1 MNILYDLFPNLERLG
16 GEFLRSVEQTATMIG
31 VSGTIAWVL
40 GIALGVLLVVTKP
53 GGILE
58 NRILFTFFD
67 RAIDIIRSIPFII
80 LIVAIIPFT
89 RLIVGTSIGMKAAI
103 VPLTIAMAPFIARI
117 FENAFQE
124 VDPEVIEAG
133 RSFGMTNW
141 QIIFHIILVESV
153 PSVVSGLVLAT
164 ITAMGGTAMAGA
176 VGAGGL
182 GAVALMYGY
191 QSYNDLIM
199 YMTVILLIIVVQFV
213 QSFGNWIYKRI
224 K

>member
-1 MNILYDLFPNLERLG
+1 MIDRIIDAFVTIVGPAAMETIYMTCASMIFGSLLGFAIAIL
-16 GEFLRSVEQTATMIG
+16 
-31 VSGTIAWVL
+31 
-40 GIALGVLLVVTKP
+40 LLVTNSNGMRP
-53 GGILE
+53 
-58 NRILFTFFD
+58 NRIIYGIVDFLVNMF
-67 RAIDIIRSIPFII
+67 RSFPFII

>member
-1 MNILYDLFPNLERLG
+1 MFNEFTETFVNIIWPATVETIYMTAASMLFGSILGFLIAIILLITGANGMHPNKIIYG
-16 GEFLRSVEQTATMIG
+16 IMDFLVNTFRS
-31 VSGTIAWVL
+31 
-40 GIALGVLLVVTKP
+40 
-53 GGILE
+53 
-58 NRILFTFFD
+58 F
-67 RAIDIIRSIPFII
+67 PFII
-80 LIVAIIPFT
+80 LIVAIIPLT
-89 RLIVGTSIGMKAAI
+89 RLIAGTSIGVQAAI

-141 QIIFHIILVESV
+141 QIIYRIIMVESV
-153 PSVVSGLVLAT
+153 PAVVSGLILAT

-191 QSYNDLIM
+191 QSYNDLVM
-199 YMTVILLIIVVQFV
+199 YSTVIILIIVVQFV
-213 QSFGNWIYKRI
+213 QSLGNWIYKKI

>member
-1 MNILYDLFPNLERLG
+1 MLDKIMDTFINLVGPATLETIYMTAASMIFGSILGF
-16 GEFLRSVEQTATMIG
+16 
-31 VSGTIAWVL
+31 
-40 GIALGVLLVVTKP
+40 GIAILLLVTGVNGMRPNKIVYSITDF
-53 GGILE
+53 LV
-58 NRILFTFFD
+58 NMF
-67 RAIDIIRSIPFII
+67 RSFPFII

-89 RLIVGTSIGMKAAI
+89 RLVVGTSIGTKAAI

-124 VDPEVIEAG
+124 VDKEVIEAG
-133 RSFGMTNW
+133 RAIGMTNW
-141 QIIFHIILVESV
+141 QIIFHIIMVESV
-153 PSVVSGLVLAT
+153 PAVVSGLVLAT

-176 VGAGGL
+176 VGAKGL

-191 QSYNDLIM
+191 QSYDDVVM
-199 YMTVILLIIVVQFV
+199 YMTVIVLIIIVQFV

>member
-1 MNILYDLFPNLERLG
+1 MTCASMIFGSLLGFAIAIL
-16 GEFLRSVEQTATMIG
+16 
-31 VSGTIAWVL
+31 
-40 GIALGVLLVVTKP
+40 LLVTNSNGMRP
-53 GGILE
+53 
-58 NRILFTFFD
+58 NRIIYGIVDFLVNMF
-67 RAIDIIRSIPFII
+67 RSFPFII

>member
-1 MNILYDLFPNLERLG
+1 MIDKILETLVNIIGPATLETIYM
-16 GEFLRSVEQTATMIG
+16 TAASMIFG
-31 VSGTIAWVL
+31 SIIGF
-40 GIALGVLLVVTKP
+40 GIAIVLLITGANGMRPNK
-53 GGILE
+53 
-58 NRILFTFFD
+58 
-67 RAIDIIRSIPFII
+67 IIYSIVDFLVNMFRSFPFII
-80 LIVAIIPFT
+80 LIVAIIPVT
-89 RLIVGTSIGMKAAI
+89 RLIAGTSIGTKAAI

-124 VDPEVIEAG
+124 VSKEVIEAG

-141 QIIFHIILVESV
+141 QVIFHIIMVESV
-153 PSVVSGLVLAT
+153 PAVVSGLVLAT

-176 VGAGGL
+176 VGAKGL

-191 QSYNDLIM
+191 QSYNDMVM
-199 YMTVILLIIVVQFV
+199 YMTVIVLIIIVQFI

>member
-1 MNILYDLFPNLERLG
+1 MFNEFTETFVNIIWPATVETIYMTVASMLFGSILGFLIAIILLITGANGMHPNKIIYG
-16 GEFLRSVEQTATMIG
+16 ITDFLVNTFRS
-31 VSGTIAWVL
+31 
-40 GIALGVLLVVTKP
+40 
-53 GGILE
+53 
-58 NRILFTFFD
+58 F
-67 RAIDIIRSIPFII
+67 PFII
-80 LIVAIIPFT
+80 LIVAIIPLT
-89 RLIVGTSIGMKAAI
+89 RLIAGTSIGVQAAI

-141 QIIFHIILVESV
+141 QIIYRIIMVESV
-153 PSVVSGLVLAT
+153 PAVVSGLILAT

-191 QSYNDLIM
+191 QSYNDLVM
-199 YMTVILLIIVVQFV
+199 YSTVIILIIVVQFV
-213 QSFGNWIYKRI
+213 QSFGNWVYKRI